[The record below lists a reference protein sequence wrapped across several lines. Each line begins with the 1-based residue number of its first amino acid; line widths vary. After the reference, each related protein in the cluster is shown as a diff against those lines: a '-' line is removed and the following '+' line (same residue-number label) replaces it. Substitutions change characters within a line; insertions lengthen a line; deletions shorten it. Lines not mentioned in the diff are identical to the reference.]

1 MILTGTGPRWEIEA
15 AALHDHRAV
24 GTRPYIPCIPAIV
37 LARRLVKGE
46 VRHRGATPCVDLIDL
61 DAYLA
66 ALEGLDISVIRDLPD
81 A

>member
-1 MILTGTGPRWEIEA
+1 MILTG
-15 AALHDHRAV
+15 V
-24 GTRPYIPCIPAIV
+24 GRDGKPKQQRFMIIARSGHGPCIPAIV
-37 LARRLVKGE
+37 LAHRLVKGE
-46 VRHRGATPCVDLIDL
+46 VRQRGAIPCVDLIDL